1 MKKREYAGRILLAAI
16 AGVFLILAA
25 FKRFSVNVVLSGSME
40 PALKTGGI
48 IFTDTKKTMPGIGDI
63 ITYRMD
69 DMLVTHR
76 VTDKRDSAYITRGD
90 ANEGEDAAP
99 VMQEQIVGTVVFF
112 IPVLGYVAAFLKSKP
127 VFGLISLMLIQEL
140 FYLTD
145 YDKADN
151 QFTVGK
157 VEIELEEPGWKQE
170 EHTKIEPGKE
180 IEKDP
185 QIQNTGVN
193 DAFVYMEVTV
203 PMADVMAADEEG
215 NRLNKKMQELFT
227 FTAKENWS
235 LIDKKKKETAAVYV
249 YAYDKI
255 LKPEQTTE
263 PLFDMVKFLNIIEG
277 QLDTQQISIPV
288 RAYAIQS
295 SYTGGDKD
303 SIPEQAKE
311 AYKKYVNQNKE
322 QEGQVTT

>member
-16 AGVFLILAA
+16 AGVFLLLAA

-90 ANEGEDAAP
+90 ANEGEDVAP

-140 FYLTD
+140 FFLGMQWKGVCRQFCTD
-145 YDKADN
+145 RKY
-151 QFTVGK
+151 
-157 VEIELEEPGWKQE
+157 E
-170 EHTKIEPGKE
+170 KIS
-180 IEKDP
+180 
-185 QIQNTGVN
+185 
-193 DAFVYMEVTV
+193 
-203 PMADVMAADEEG
+203 
-215 NRLNKKMQELFT
+215 KK
-227 FTAKENWS
+227 
-235 LIDKKKKETAAVYV
+235 
-249 YAYDKI
+249 
-255 LKPEQTTE
+255 
-263 PLFDMVKFLNIIEG
+263 
-277 QLDTQQISIPV
+277 
-288 RAYAIQS
+288 
-295 SYTGGDKD
+295 
-303 SIPEQAKE
+303 
-311 AYKKYVNQNKE
+311 
-322 QEGQVTT
+322 

>member
-1 MKKREYAGRILLAAI
+1 M
-16 AGVFLILAA
+16 ILAA

-140 FYLTD
+140 FFLGMQW
-145 YDKADN
+145 KGVCR
-151 QFTVGK
+151 QFCTC
-157 VEIELEEPGWKQE
+157 LLY
-170 EHTKIEPGKE
+170 TSR
-180 IEKDP
+180 
-185 QIQNTGVN
+185 
-193 DAFVYMEVTV
+193 A
-203 PMADVMAADEEG
+203 
-215 NRLNKKMQELFT
+215 
-227 FTAKENWS
+227 
-235 LIDKKKKETAAVYV
+235 
-249 YAYDKI
+249 
-255 LKPEQTTE
+255 
-263 PLFDMVKFLNIIEG
+263 
-277 QLDTQQISIPV
+277 SIGLCESG
-288 RAYAIQS
+288 AYACLR
-295 SYTGGDKD
+295 T
-303 SIPEQAKE
+303 
-311 AYKKYVNQNKE
+311 
-322 QEGQVTT
+322 

>member
-16 AGVFLILAA
+16 AGAFLILAA

-140 FYLTD
+140 FFLGMQWKGVCRQFCTD
-145 YDKADN
+145 RKY
-151 QFTVGK
+151 
-157 VEIELEEPGWKQE
+157 E
-170 EHTKIEPGKE
+170 KIS
-180 IEKDP
+180 
-185 QIQNTGVN
+185 
-193 DAFVYMEVTV
+193 
-203 PMADVMAADEEG
+203 
-215 NRLNKKMQELFT
+215 KK
-227 FTAKENWS
+227 
-235 LIDKKKKETAAVYV
+235 
-249 YAYDKI
+249 
-255 LKPEQTTE
+255 
-263 PLFDMVKFLNIIEG
+263 
-277 QLDTQQISIPV
+277 
-288 RAYAIQS
+288 
-295 SYTGGDKD
+295 
-303 SIPEQAKE
+303 
-311 AYKKYVNQNKE
+311 
-322 QEGQVTT
+322 

>member
-1 MKKREYAGRILLAAI
+1 MKKYLRGRAPPKESGAVLFDQTGKDEHMKKREYAGRILLAAI
-16 AGVFLILAA
+16 AGVFLLLAA

-140 FYLTD
+140 FFLGMQWKGVCRQFCTD
-145 YDKADN
+145 RKY
-151 QFTVGK
+151 
-157 VEIELEEPGWKQE
+157 E
-170 EHTKIEPGKE
+170 KIS
-180 IEKDP
+180 
-185 QIQNTGVN
+185 
-193 DAFVYMEVTV
+193 
-203 PMADVMAADEEG
+203 
-215 NRLNKKMQELFT
+215 KK
-227 FTAKENWS
+227 
-235 LIDKKKKETAAVYV
+235 
-249 YAYDKI
+249 
-255 LKPEQTTE
+255 
-263 PLFDMVKFLNIIEG
+263 
-277 QLDTQQISIPV
+277 
-288 RAYAIQS
+288 
-295 SYTGGDKD
+295 
-303 SIPEQAKE
+303 
-311 AYKKYVNQNKE
+311 
-322 QEGQVTT
+322 